1 MFCCNVS
8 IYVSLGAPSCIIA
21 FCKPISLHFVFTH
34 SLSSAKGM
42 EASAPVV
49 GWVGGCIPM
58 MQEARIGHSHLPG
71 VEFRLLLHR
80 GGMHM
85 QAAIRTPALCAHP
98 ASYKEQLCYANIA
111 SACSL
116 YYVRILLPCS
126 TIWSSNLNGEKIVET
141 NCSVTYSGLF

>member
-21 FCKPISLHFVFTH
+21 FCKPILLHFVFTH

-80 GGMHM
+80 GGHAHAGCYKNPRFMCAPRFI
-85 QAAIRTPALCAHP
+85 QGATLLC
-98 ASYKEQLCYANIA
+98 
-111 SACSL
+111 
-116 YYVRILLPCS
+116 
-126 TIWSSNLNGEKIVET
+126 
-141 NCSVTYSGLF
+141 